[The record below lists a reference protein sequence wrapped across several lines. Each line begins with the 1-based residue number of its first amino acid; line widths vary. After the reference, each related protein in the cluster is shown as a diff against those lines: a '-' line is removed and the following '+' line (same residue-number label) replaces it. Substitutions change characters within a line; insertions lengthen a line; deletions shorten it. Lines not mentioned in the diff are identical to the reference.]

1 MAPALPDT
9 APKIPNALFSSLR
22 SVKITVISDNAVG
35 ARIAANPPWTARA
48 VINVP
53 MFGAAPPTAEAI
65 ANPSSPTMN
74 MALRPYAS
82 ASRPPS
88 GSKLPNAST

>member
-1 MAPALPDT
+1 M
-9 APKIPNALFSSLR
+9 
-22 SVKITVISDNAVG
+22 ISDSAAG
-35 ARIAANPPWTARA
+35 ARTAANPPWTARA
-48 VINVP
+48 AINVP

-74 MALRPYAS
+74 MVLRPYRS

-88 GSKLPNAST
+88 GSRLPKASR